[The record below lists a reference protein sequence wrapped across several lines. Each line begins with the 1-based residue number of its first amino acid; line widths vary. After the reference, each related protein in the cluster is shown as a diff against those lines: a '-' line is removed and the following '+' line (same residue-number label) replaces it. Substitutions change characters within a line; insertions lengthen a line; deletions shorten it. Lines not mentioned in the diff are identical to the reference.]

1 MGRGLENA
9 ARRDVAI
16 ARIFLPYEGK
26 QPANRYFARA
36 RRESYDFLMDEHGN
50 ELSRIVDQLNRSTAG
65 AKTGEKRSI
74 DQLLTVAVN
83 SNASDMILVAGSPA
97 TLRVNGALTADSG
110 PALSAENIR
119 GLLLPLL
126 TPGQQEELQERK
138 CVDFC
143 FVRGATGRFRANF
156 HFQRGTLAASIRLLP
171 AQVPTLETLHLPTSL
186 GLLADRR
193 QGLVLLTG
201 ATGCGKTSTMAAL
214 IDRINANRRD
224 HIITIEDP
232 MEYQHPNRK
241 SLVEQ
246 IELGNDT
253 LGFAQ
258 AVRAVLRQDPDVI
271 LVGEMRDSDT
281 MAAALTAAETGHLVL
296 TSLHTNDAAQTVS
309 RILDTFPS
317 GYQSQIRQQLSLALL
332 AVISQQLLP
341 ASNGIGR
348 YPAVEILVATN
359 GMRNLIRRGDDHQL
373 RANIETG
380 RAEGMQTMEQSLAE
394 LVWAGRVSRET
405 AFAHCNHPEDL
416 RRHLN
421 G

>member
-1 MGRGLENA
+1 MGMTSRTGEN
-9 ARRDVAI
+9 R
-16 ARIFLPYEGK
+16 EGS
-26 QPANRYFARA
+26 ADRYAQLRPDA
-36 RRESYDFLMDEHGN
+36 YDFPMDEHEN
-50 ELSRIVDQLNRSTAG
+50 ELSRLVDELNRSAS
-65 AKTGEKRSI
+65 ASKSGEKRSI
-74 DQLLTVAVN
+74 DQLLSAAVA
-83 SNASDMILVAGSPA
+83 SHASDILLVAGSPA
-97 TLRVNGALTADSG
+97 TLRVNGALSADSG

-126 TPGQQEELQERK
+126 TVAQTQELNERK

-171 AQVPTLETLHLPTSL
+171 AQIPTLETLHLPASL
-186 GLLADRR
+186 GVLAERR

-201 ATGCGKTSTMAAL
+201 ATGSGKSSTMAAL
-214 IDRINANRRD
+214 IDRINGSRRD

-232 MEYQHPNRK
+232 VEYQHANRK

-246 IELGNDT
+246 IELGSDT
-253 LGFAQ
+253 LSFAQ

-271 LVGEMRDSDT
+271 LVGEMRDSET

-296 TSLHTNDAAQTVS
+296 TSLHTNDAAQTIS

-332 AVISQQLLP
+332 AVVSQQLLP
-341 ASNGIGR
+341 AANGVGR
-348 YPAVEILVATN
+348 YPAVEILLATAAI
-359 GMRNLIRRGDDHQL
+359 RNLIRRGDDHQL

-380 RAEGMQTMEQSLAE
+380 RSEGMLTMEQSLAE
-394 LVWAGRVSRET
+394 LVRAGRVARET
-405 AFAHCNHPEDL
+405 AYAHCNHPEDL

-421 G
+421 F

>member
-1 MGRGLENA
+1 
-9 ARRDVAI
+9 
-16 ARIFLPYEGK
+16 
-26 QPANRYFARA
+26 
-36 RRESYDFLMDEHGN
+36 MDEHGN
-50 ELSRIVDQLNRSTAG
+50 ELSRLVDELNRAAAG
-65 AKTGEKRSI
+65 VKSGEKRSI
-74 DQLLTVAVN
+74 DQLLASAVH
-83 SNASDMILVAGSPA
+83 SNASDIILVAGSPA
-97 TLRVNGALTADSG
+97 TLRVNGALMADSG
-110 PALSAENIR
+110 PALSAEAIR
-119 GLLLPLL
+119 GLLLTLL
-126 TPGQQEELQERK
+126 TPSQLQELQERK

-143 FVRGATGRFRANF
+143 FVRGTMGRFRANF

-171 AQVPTLETLHLPTSL
+171 AQIPTLETLHLPASL
-186 GLLADRR
+186 GMLTERR

-201 ATGCGKTSTMAAL
+201 ATGSGKTSTMAAL
-214 IDRINANRRD
+214 LDRINASRRD

-232 MEYQHPNRK
+232 VEYQHANRK

-246 IELGNDT
+246 IELGIDT
-253 LGFAQ
+253 LSFAQ

-271 LVGEMRDSDT
+271 LVGEMRDSET

-341 ASNGIGR
+341 AANGIGR
-348 YPAVEILVATN
+348 YPAVEILVATS

-380 RAEGMQTMEQSLAE
+380 RAEGMLTMEQSLGE
-394 LVWAGRVSRET
+394 LVRAGRVSRET

-416 RRHLN
+416 RRHLIL
-421 G
+421 